1 MFFFLAWQLHTCIYC
16 ILIYILSTTLSVP
29 FFLLL
34 KAFFFPRSLVLIFT
48 SFVLFCIYTLS
59 LVRGAY
65 MSMVRENSPVSTA
78 LEKISSSLPCWNV
91 ERLDSVQASAVN
103 YSRGNFMSATAM
115 SHSKISPSSSIDMI
129 TTSF

>member
-1 MFFFLAWQLHTCIYC
+1 MFISCLATPHMY
-16 ILIYILSTTLSVP
+16 TLYFDPHLVHYTLCP

-34 KAFFFPRSLVLIFT
+34 KPLFFPSSLLLIST

-59 LVRGAY
+59 LVSSTY

-91 ERLDSVQASAVN
+91 ERLDSVRVSAVN
-103 YSRGNFMSATAM
+103 YSRGNFMSAIAM
-115 SHSKISPSSSIDMI
+115 SHPKISSSSSLEMI
-129 TTSF
+129 TASL